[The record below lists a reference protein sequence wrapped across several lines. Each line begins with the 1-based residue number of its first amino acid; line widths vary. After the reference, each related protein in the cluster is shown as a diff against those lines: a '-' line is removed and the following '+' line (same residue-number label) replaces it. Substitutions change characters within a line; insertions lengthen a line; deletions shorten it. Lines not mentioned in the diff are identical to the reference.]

1 MAGETKVTEQQEA
14 ETKVTEQQETEAKV
28 TEQQKE
34 TPAETTKEEAV
45 DVEKVKSDAVAEYL
59 QSLGYGED
67 ELKVILEK
75 DKAAKEAN
83 KTELEKKDDVLR
95 ETTAQLVAEREA
107 RMLADAKL
115 TAIKLGAKPDM
126 VEDLVAVAKSKVMK
140 DKDIA
145 KVIAEI
151 KDGKTGKA
159 YFASE
164 EEQKQQKT
172 HKNVTRKN
180 VDIADDNE
188 NKNEG
193 TMAARL
199 WAKKRKTK

>member
-1 MAGETKVTEQQEA
+1 MAEETKA
-14 ETKVTEQQETEAKV
+14 TEQQETETKV
-28 TEQQKE
+28 EQKEEKQKE
-34 TPAETTKEEAV
+34 TPTETKKESV

-59 QSLGYGED
+59 QSLGYCED
-67 ELKVILEK
+67 ELKGILEK

-95 ETTAQLVAEREA
+95 ETTAQLIAEREA

-126 VEDLVAVAKSKVMK
+126 VEDLVAVAKSKVTK

-164 EEQKQQKT
+164 EEQKQQET

-180 VDIADDNE
+180 VDIADDDE
-188 NKNEG
+188 HKNDG

>member
-1 MAGETKVTEQQEA
+1 MAGETKVTEQQET
-14 ETKVTEQQETEAKV
+14 ETKVTEQQETETKV
-28 TEQQKE
+28 PEQQKE

-126 VEDLVAVAKSKVMK
+126 VEDLVAVAKSKVTK

-151 KDGKTGKA
+151 KDGKTCKA

-180 VDIADDNE
+180 VDIADDDE

>member
-1 MAGETKVTEQQEA
+1 MAE
-14 ETKVTEQQETEAKV
+14 ETKVTEQQETETKV
-28 TEQQKE
+28 EQKEEQQKD
-34 TPAETTKEEAV
+34 TKAETKKEEAV

-59 QSLGYGED
+59 QNLGYGED
-67 ELKVILEK
+67 ELKGILEK

-140 DKDIA
+140 DKDIT

-180 VDIADDNE
+180 VEIADDE

>member
-1 MAGETKVTEQQEA
+1 MAGETKVTEQQET
-14 ETKVTEQQETEAKV
+14 ETKVEQKD
-28 TEQQKE
+28 EQQKE
-34 TPAETTKEEAV
+34 TPAVTTKEEAV

-126 VEDLVAVAKSKVMK
+126 VEDLVAVAKSKVTK

-180 VDIADDNE
+180 VDIADDDE

>member
-1 MAGETKVTEQQEA
+1 MAE
-14 ETKVTEQQETEAKV
+14 ETKVTEQQETETKV
-28 TEQQKE
+28 EQKEEQQKD
-34 TPAETTKEEAV
+34 TKAETKKESV

-67 ELKVILEK
+67 ELKGILEK

-126 VEDLVAVAKSKVMK
+126 VEDLVAVAKSKVTK

-164 EEQKQQKT
+164 EEQKQQRT

-180 VDIADDNE
+180 VNIEDDE

>member
-1 MAGETKVTEQQEA
+1 MAEETRT
-14 ETKVTEQQETEAKV
+14 TEQQETETKV
-28 TEQQKE
+28 EQKDEQQKE

-126 VEDLVAVAKSKVMK
+126 VEDLVAVAKSKVTK

-159 YFASE
+159 YFGSE
-164 EEQKQQKT
+164 EEQTQQKP

-180 VDIADDNE
+180 VDIADDE

>member
-1 MAGETKVTEQQEA
+1 MAEETRT
-14 ETKVTEQQETEAKV
+14 TEQQETETKV
-28 TEQQKE
+28 EQKDEQQKE
-34 TPAETTKEEAV
+34 TPAEKTKEEAV

-59 QSLGYGED
+59 QNLGYGED
-67 ELKVILEK
+67 ELKGILEK

-126 VEDLVAVAKSKVMK
+126 VEDLVAVAKSKVTK

-159 YFASE
+159 YFGSE
-164 EEQKQQKT
+164 EEQSQKKP

-180 VDIADDNE
+180 VNIADDE
-188 NKNEG
+188 DKNEG

>member
-1 MAGETKVTEQQEA
+1 MVEETRT
-14 ETKVTEQQETEAKV
+14 TEQQETETKV
-28 TEQQKE
+28 EQKDEQQKE
-34 TPAETTKEEAV
+34 TPAETKKEAV

-59 QSLGYGED
+59 QNLGYGED
-67 ELKVILEK
+67 ELKGILEK

-126 VEDLVAVAKSKVMK
+126 VEDLVAVAKSKVTK
-140 DKDIA
+140 DKDIT

-159 YFASE
+159 YFVSE

-180 VDIADDNE
+180 VDIADDE

>member
-1 MAGETKVTEQQEA
+1 MAEETRT
-14 ETKVTEQQETEAKV
+14 TEQQETETKV
-28 TEQQKE
+28 EQKDEQQKE
-34 TPAETTKEEAV
+34 TPAETKKESV

-59 QSLGYGED
+59 QNLGYGED
-67 ELKVILEK
+67 ELKGILEK

-83 KTELEKKDDVLR
+83 KTELEKKEDVLR

-126 VEDLVAVAKSKVMK
+126 VEDLVAVAKSKVTK

-159 YFASE
+159 YFGSE
-164 EEQKQQKT
+164 EEQEQQKT

-180 VDIADDNE
+180 VNIADDDE

>member
-1 MAGETKVTEQQEA
+1 MAE
-14 ETKVTEQQETEAKV
+14 ETKVTEQQETETKV
-28 TEQQKE
+28 TEQQE
-34 TPAETTKEEAV
+34 TETTKEEAV

-95 ETTAQLVAEREA
+95 ETTAQLIAEREA

-126 VEDLVAVAKSKVMK
+126 VEDLVAVAKSKVTK

-164 EEQKQQKT
+164 EEQEQQKT

-180 VDIADDNE
+180 VDIADDE

>member
-1 MAGETKVTEQQEA
+1 MAGETKVTEQQET
-14 ETKVTEQQETEAKV
+14 ETKVTEQQEAETKV

-126 VEDLVAVAKSKVMK
+126 VEDLVAVAKSKVTK

-180 VDIADDNE
+180 VDIADDDE

>member
-1 MAGETKVTEQQEA
+1 MAE
-14 ETKVTEQQETEAKV
+14 ETKVTEQQETETKV
-28 TEQQKE
+28 EQKEEQQKE
-34 TPAETTKEEAV
+34 TPAETKKEAV

-59 QSLGYGED
+59 QNLGYGED
-67 ELKVILEK
+67 ELKGILEK

-126 VEDLVAVAKSKVMK
+126 VEDLVAVAKSKVTK

-159 YFASE
+159 YFGSE

-180 VDIADDNE
+180 VDIADDE

>member
-1 MAGETKVTEQQEA
+1 MAE
-14 ETKVTEQQETEAKV
+14 ETKVTEQQETETKV
-28 TEQQKE
+28 EQKDEQQKE
-34 TPAETTKEEAV
+34 TSVETTKEEAA

-126 VEDLVAVAKSKVMK
+126 VEDLVAVAKSKVTK

-151 KDGKTGKA
+151 KDGKTGKV

-164 EEQKQQKT
+164 EEKKQQKT

-180 VDIADDNE
+180 VDIADDE

>member
-1 MAGETKVTEQQEA
+1 MAE
-14 ETKVTEQQETEAKV
+14 ETKVTEQQETETKV
-28 TEQQKE
+28 EQKD
-34 TPAETTKEEAV
+34 TKAETKKEEAV

-67 ELKVILEK
+67 ELKGILEK

-83 KTELEKKDDVLR
+83 KTELEKKEDVLR
-95 ETTAQLVAEREA
+95 KTTAQLVAEREA

-126 VEDLVAVAKSKVMK
+126 VEDLVVVAKSKVTKDK

-159 YFASE
+159 YFISE
-164 EEQKQQKT
+164 EEQAQQKP

-180 VDIADDNE
+180 VNIEDDDE

>member
-1 MAGETKVTEQQEA
+1 MSG
-14 ETKVTEQQETEAKV
+14 ETKVTEQQETETKV

-83 KTELEKKDDVLR
+83 KTGLEKKDDVLR

-126 VEDLVAVAKSKVMK
+126 VEDLVAVAKSKVTK

-164 EEQKQQKT
+164 EEQKQQET

-180 VDIADDNE
+180 VDIADDDE
-188 NKNEG
+188 NKNDG

>member
-1 MAGETKVTEQQEA
+1 MAGETKVTEQQET
-14 ETKVTEQQETEAKV
+14 ETKV

-59 QSLGYGED
+59 QSFGYGED

-126 VEDLVAVAKSKVMK
+126 VEDLIAVAKSKVTK

-151 KDGKTGKA
+151 KGGKTGKA

-180 VDIADDNE
+180 VDIADDDDE

>member
-1 MAGETKVTEQQEA
+1 MAGETKVTEQQET
-14 ETKVTEQQETEAKV
+14 ETKVTEQQE
-28 TEQQKE
+28 E

-67 ELKVILEK
+67 EPKVILEK

-126 VEDLVAVAKSKVMK
+126 VEDLVAVAKSKVTK

-180 VDIADDNE
+180 VDIADDDE

>member
-1 MAGETKVTEQQEA
+1 MAGETKVTEQQET
-14 ETKVTEQQETEAKV
+14 ETKVTEQQETETKV
-28 TEQQKE
+28 EQKE
-34 TPAETTKEEAV
+34 EQKKETSAETKKEEAV

-59 QSLGYGED
+59 QNLGYGED
-67 ELKVILEK
+67 ELKGILEK

-126 VEDLVAVAKSKVMK
+126 VEDLVAVAKSKVTK

-151 KDGKTGKA
+151 K
-159 YFASE
+159 Y
-164 EEQKQQKT
+164 
-172 HKNVTRKN
+172 
-180 VDIADDNE
+180 
-188 NKNEG
+188 
-193 TMAARL
+193 
-199 WAKKRKTK
+199 

>member
-1 MAGETKVTEQQEA
+1 MGEETRATEQQEN
-14 ETKVTEQQETEAKV
+14 ETKETNVEQKN
-28 TEQQKE
+28 EQQKE
-34 TPAETTKEEAV
+34 TPTETKKDNPV

-59 QSLGYGED
+59 QNLGYGED
-67 ELKVILEK
+67 ELKGILEK

-107 RMLADAKL
+107 RMLSDAKL

-126 VEDLVAVAKSKVMK
+126 VEDLVAVAKSKVIK

-151 KDGKTGKA
+151 KDGKTGNA
-159 YFASE
+159 YFGSE
-164 EEQKQQKT
+164 EEQTQQKP

-180 VDIADDNE
+180 VNIADDSE
-188 NKNEG
+188 DKNEG

-199 WAKKRKTK
+199 WAKRRKTK

>member
-1 MAGETKVTEQQEA
+1 MAE
-14 ETKVTEQQETEAKV
+14 ETKVTEQQETETKV
-28 TEQQKE
+28 EQKDEQQKE

-126 VEDLVAVAKSKVMK
+126 VEDLVAVAKSKVTK

-172 HKNVTRKN
+172 YKNVTRKN
-180 VDIADDNE
+180 VDIADDE

>member
-1 MAGETKVTEQQEA
+1 MAE
-14 ETKVTEQQETEAKV
+14 ETKVTEQQETETKV
-28 TEQQKE
+28 EQKDEQQKE

-75 DKAAKEAN
+75 DKAVKEAN

-126 VEDLVAVAKSKVMK
+126 VEDLVAVAKSKVTK

-159 YFASE
+159 YFGSE
-164 EEQKQQKT
+164 EEQAQQKT

-180 VDIADDNE
+180 VDIADDDE

-199 WAKKRKTK
+199 WAKKKEKQNN

>member
-1 MAGETKVTEQQEA
+1 MAGETKVTEQQET
-14 ETKVTEQQETEAKV
+14 ETKVTEQQE
-28 TEQQKE
+28 E

-75 DKAAKEAN
+75 DKATKAAKEAN

-140 DKDIA
+140 GKDIA

-180 VDIADDNE
+180 VDIADDDE

>member
-1 MAGETKVTEQQEA
+1 MAEETN
-14 ETKVTEQQETEAKV
+14 VTEQQETETKV
-28 TEQQKE
+28 EQKEEQQKE
-34 TPAETTKEEAV
+34 TPAETKKEAF

-59 QSLGYGED
+59 QNLGYGED
-67 ELKVILEK
+67 ELKGILEK

-126 VEDLVAVAKSKVMK
+126 VEDLVAVAKSKVTK
-140 DKDIA
+140 DKDIT

-180 VDIADDNE
+180 VDIADDDE

-199 WAKKRKTK
+199 WAKRRKTK

>member
-1 MAGETKVTEQQEA
+1 MAEETNVTEQH
-14 ETKVTEQQETEAKV
+14 ETETEVEQKD
-28 TEQQKE
+28 EQQKE
-34 TPAETTKEEAV
+34 ISSETKKEAV

-67 ELKVILEK
+67 ELKGILEK
-75 DKAAKEAN
+75 DKAEKEAN

-115 TAIKLGAKPDM
+115 TAIKLGAKSDM
-126 VEDLVAVAKSKVMK
+126 VEDLVAIAKSKVTK

-159 YFASE
+159 YFGSE
-164 EEQKQQKT
+164 EEQSQQKP

-180 VDIADDNE
+180 VNIADNDE

>member
-1 MAGETKVTEQQEA
+1 MAE
-14 ETKVTEQQETEAKV
+14 ETKVTEQQETETKV
-28 TEQQKE
+28 EQKDEQQKE

-59 QSLGYGED
+59 QRLGYGED

-126 VEDLVAVAKSKVMK
+126 VEDLVVVAKSKVMK

-180 VDIADDNE
+180 VDIADDE

>member
-1 MAGETKVTEQQEA
+1 MAE
-14 ETKVTEQQETEAKV
+14 ETKVTEQQETETKV
-28 TEQQKE
+28 TEQQE
-34 TPAETTKEEAV
+34 TETKEEAV

-126 VEDLVAVAKSKVMK
+126 VEDLVAVAKSKVTK

-164 EEQKQQKT
+164 EEHKQQKT

-180 VDIADDNE
+180 VDIADDDE

>member
-1 MAGETKVTEQQEA
+1 MAE
-14 ETKVTEQQETEAKV
+14 ETKVTEQQETETKV
-28 TEQQKE
+28 EQKDEQQKE
-34 TPAETTKEEAV
+34 TSAETTKEEAV

-75 DKAAKEAN
+75 DKVAKEAN

-126 VEDLVAVAKSKVMK
+126 VEDLVAVAKSKVTK

-180 VDIADDNE
+180 VDIADDE

-193 TMAARL
+193 TMSARL

>member
-1 MAGETKVTEQQEA
+1 MAE
-14 ETKVTEQQETEAKV
+14 ETKVTEQQETETKV
-28 TEQQKE
+28 KQKDEQQKE
-34 TPAETTKEEAV
+34 TPAETKKEAV
-45 DVEKVKSDAVAEYL
+45 DVEKVKSNAIAEYL
-59 QSLGYGED
+59 QNLGYGED
-67 ELKVILEK
+67 ELKGILEK

-126 VEDLVAVAKSKVMK
+126 VEDLVAVAKSKVTK
-140 DKDIA
+140 DKDIT

-159 YFASE
+159 YFVSE

-180 VDIADDNE
+180 VDIADDE

>member
-1 MAGETKVTEQQEA
+1 MAE
-14 ETKVTEQQETEAKV
+14 ETKVTEQQETETKV
-28 TEQQKE
+28 EQKEEQQKE
-34 TPAETTKEEAV
+34 TSAETKKEAV

-67 ELKVILEK
+67 ELKGILEK

-95 ETTAQLVAEREA
+95 ETTAQLVAERES

-115 TAIKLGAKPDM
+115 TAIKLGAKSDM
-126 VEDLVAVAKSKVMK
+126 VEDLVVVAKSKVTK
-140 DKDIA
+140 DKDITKA
-145 KVIAEI
+145 IAEI

-159 YFASE
+159 YFGSE

-180 VDIADDNE
+180 VDIADDDE
-188 NKNEG
+188 DKNEG

>member
-1 MAGETKVTEQQEA
+1 MEE
-14 ETKVTEQQETEAKV
+14 ETKVTEQQETETKV
-28 TEQQKE
+28 EQKEEKQKE
-34 TPAETTKEEAV
+34 TPTETKKESV

-67 ELKVILEK
+67 ELKGILEK

-126 VEDLVAVAKSKVMK
+126 VEDLVAVAKSKVTK
-140 DKDIA
+140 NKDIA

-180 VDIADDNE
+180 VDIADDDE

>member
-1 MAGETKVTEQQEA
+1 MAE
-14 ETKVTEQQETEAKV
+14 ETKVTEQQETETKV
-28 TEQQKE
+28 EQKDEQQKE

-126 VEDLVAVAKSKVMK
+126 VEDLVAVAKSKVTK
-140 DKDIA
+140 DKDIT
-145 KVIAEI
+145 KVIEEI
-151 KDGKTGKA
+151 KDGKPGKA

-180 VDIADDNE
+180 VDIADDE

>member
-1 MAGETKVTEQQEA
+1 MEEETKVTEQQEN
-14 ETKVTEQQETEAKV
+14 ETKVE
-28 TEQQKE
+28 QKE
-34 TPAETTKEEAV
+34 TSTKTKKEESV
-45 DVEKVKSDAVAEYL
+45 DIEKVKSDAVAEYL

-67 ELKVILEK
+67 ELKGILEK

-126 VEDLVAVAKSKVMK
+126 VEDLVAVAKSKVTK

-159 YFASE
+159 YFGSE

-180 VDIADDNE
+180 VNIADDDE

>member
-1 MAGETKVTEQQEA
+1 MAE
-14 ETKVTEQQETEAKV
+14 ETKVTEQQETETKV
-28 TEQQKE
+28 EQKEEKQKE
-34 TPAETTKEEAV
+34 TPTETKKESV
-45 DVEKVKSDAVAEYL
+45 DVEKIKSDAVAEYL

-67 ELKVILEK
+67 ELKGILEK

-126 VEDLVAVAKSKVMK
+126 VEDLVAVAKSKVTK

-180 VDIADDNE
+180 VDIADDDE

>member
-1 MAGETKVTEQQEA
+1 MAGETKVTEQQET
-14 ETKVTEQQETEAKV
+14 ETKVEQKD
-28 TEQQKE
+28 EQQKE
-34 TPAETTKEEAV
+34 TPAETTKEEAVDVENV

-67 ELKVILEK
+67 ELKGILEK

-126 VEDLVAVAKSKVMK
+126 VEDLVAVAKSKVTK

-180 VDIADDNE
+180 VDIADDDE

>member
-1 MAGETKVTEQQEA
+1 MAE
-14 ETKVTEQQETEAKV
+14 ETKVTEQQETETKV
-28 TEQQKE
+28 EQKDEQQKE

-75 DKAAKEAN
+75 DKATKEAN

-180 VDIADDNE
+180 VDIADDE

>member
-1 MAGETKVTEQQEA
+1 MAEETN
-14 ETKVTEQQETEAKV
+14 VTEQQETETKV
-28 TEQQKE
+28 EQKDEQQKE
-34 TPAETTKEEAV
+34 TPAEATKEEAV

-180 VDIADDNE
+180 VDIADDE

>member
-1 MAGETKVTEQQEA
+1 MAEETKE
-14 ETKVTEQQETEAKV
+14 TEQQETETKV
-28 TEQQKE
+28 EQEEEQQKE
-34 TPAETTKEEAV
+34 TSAETKKEAV

-67 ELKVILEK
+67 ELKGILEK

-126 VEDLVAVAKSKVMK
+126 VEDLVAVAKSKVTK
-140 DKDIA
+140 DKGIT

-159 YFASE
+159 YFGSE
-164 EEQKQQKT
+164 EEQKQQNT

-180 VDIADDNE
+180 VDIADDDE
-188 NKNEG
+188 DKNEG

>member
-1 MAGETKVTEQQEA
+1 MVEETRT
-14 ETKVTEQQETEAKV
+14 TEQQETETKV
-28 TEQQKE
+28 EQKDEQQKE
-34 TPAETTKEEAV
+34 TPAEKTEEAV

-59 QSLGYGED
+59 QNLGYGED
-67 ELKVILEK
+67 ELKGILEK

-107 RMLADAKL
+107 RMLSDAKL

-126 VEDLVAVAKSKVMK
+126 VEDLVAVAKSKVTK

-159 YFASE
+159 YFGSE
-164 EEQKQQKT
+164 EEQEQQKT

-180 VDIADDNE
+180 VEIADDDE

>member
-1 MAGETKVTEQQEA
+1 MAGEIKA
-14 ETKVTEQQETEAKV
+14 TEQQETGTKV

-75 DKAAKEAN
+75 DKAAKAAKEAN

-95 ETTAQLVAEREA
+95 ETTARLVAEREA

-115 TAIKLGAKPDM
+115 IAIELGAKPDM

-140 DKDIA
+140 GKDIA

-180 VDIADDNE
+180 VDIADDDE